1 MLLLTR
7 LQFSLLGVSPV
18 SSFFPSPFLL
28 SKAKSIFHSWVDF
41 CPAVR
46 PPPPIAAANECDAA
60 A

>member
-18 SSFFPSPFLL
+18 SFFFPSPFLL

-46 PPPPIAAANECDAA
+46 APPP
-60 A
+60 